1 MSALFSRLARLF
13 RLECQKRQALLAEL
27 SAIRTDGFSFAL
39 PPSIFND
46 GIPNLHHFQTIR
58 EYSPYPVQNCLGM
71 AVFTPEQRQLGR
83 ELLQQLQ
90 GLVSTERIKG
100 VQIDLRAIDGLFNSR
115 DAGKAPWAT
124 LADFASARECSY
136 IKCNTDAD
144 FEKCVDHAF
153 SKHAGQHSFHTY
165 SWDGRV
171 FWANNDGSHHGA
183 VAHYQAV
190 RQNREFV
197 LEGNLTKH
205 TLNQTAVEWITGHF
219 HVVAATEKAAT
230 KLVAIIGDNGM
241 PYFITRNV
249 TPYYGSELIFLAKS
263 HTSCTGSDDVGQL
276 LTSLGWADAGA
287 WLKHLSSQTD

>member
-1 MSALFSRLARLF
+1 MSSLLSRLTRLF
-13 RLECQKRQALLAEL
+13 RLECQKRQALLDEL
-27 SAIRTDGFSFAL
+27 SAIQPDGFSFAL

-46 GIPNLHHFQTIR
+46 GIPNLHHFQAIR
-58 EYSPYPVQNCLGM
+58 EYSPYPAQNCLGM
-71 AVFTPEQRQLGR
+71 AVITPEQRQLGR

-100 VQIDLRAIDGLFNSR
+100 VQVDLRAIDGLFNSR
-115 DAGKAPWAT
+115 DAGKALWAT
-124 LADFASARECSY
+124 LADFARARECSH

-144 FEKCVDHAF
+144 FAKCVDHAF

-205 TLNQTAVEWITGHF
+205 TLNQTAMEWITGRF
-219 HVVAATEKAAT
+219 HVIAATEKAAT
-230 KLVAIIGDNGM
+230 KLVAIMGDNRI

-249 TPYYGSELIFLAKS
+249 TPYYDSELIFLAKS
-263 HTSCTGSDDVGQL
+263 PLLCPWGDRIGLL

-287 WLKHLSSQTD
+287 WLKHLSGQAT